1 MKIIFLKTNF
11 GNGSNPKIWEM
22 LQSYGH
28 AIVNPVP
35 SLFNIKDA
43 RIKELPGVAALAT
56 VKVKDTKLESTG
68 PLLITHWG
76 MSGPAVLKLS
86 AWEQEYCMTKYQ
98 FTIYVNWLND
108 IDSRCRKT

>member
-1 MKIIFLKTNF
+1 L
-11 GNGSNPKIWEM
+11 GNATIVW
-22 LQSYGH
+22 Y

-86 AWEQEYCMTKYQ
+86 AWEQDSCMTKLISLLY
-98 FTIYVNWLND
+98 T
-108 IDSRCRKT
+108 